1 MPDYLDVSANFFAC
15 PTCHDIMSRWTRILR
30 SYNDRQLAWEREHSR
45 HFLDIK
51 PYDKP
56 RPTCDQL
63 GVQKEM
69 LAHFEHCSYHKK
81 HTGNGTYSGPFAFT
95 LTKSPSDNLT
105 VGDMLKAVDK
115 IMNQKSCPV
124 VQYAWYLEYKGV
136 DSEGLPAHPH
146 VHGMYETESQ
156 GRIEAK
162 HFKRAWP
169 IWKESVKL
177 GKGHRG
183 GYHDRVKAEDSYANY
198 IKKDGGIGKCLIQPD
213 E

>member
-1 MPDYLDVSANFFAC
+1 MPCPECTRLLDAL
-15 PTCHDIMSRWTRILR
+15 D
-30 SYNDRQLAWEREHSR
+30 SYNKRYSRQRLAHEQGCQLWELHRPKDNSIEYSP
-45 HFLDIK
+45 K
-51 PYDKP
+51 PVWSQTYD
-56 RPTCDQL
+56 TIGLQ
-63 GVQKEM
+63 QEM
-69 LAHFEHCSYHKK
+69 LRHVAHCNFHKK

-95 LTKSPSDNLT
+95 LTKSPTDTLT

-124 VQYAWYLEYKGV
+124 IQYAWYLEYKGK
-136 DSEGLPAHPH
+136 DEDGLPIHPH
-146 VHGMYETESQ
+146 IHGMYETESQ

-183 GYHDRVKAEDSYANY
+183 GYHEPIKAEDDYANY
-198 IKKDGGIGKCLIQPD
+198 IKKDGGIGKCLIQSD

>member
-1 MPDYLDVSANFFAC
+1 MPDYLDASGSFFKC
-15 PTCHDIMSRWTRILR
+15 PTCHDIMSRWTHKTRA
-30 SYNDRQLAWEREHSR
+30 YNRALIAWEREKTQ
-45 HFLDIK
+45 HFFDVKSFYK
-51 PYDKP
+51 PP
-56 RPTCDQL
+56 PASETL
-63 GVQKEM
+63 GIQKEM
-69 LAHFEHCSYHKK
+69 LAHYEVCAYHKK

-95 LTKSPSDNLT
+95 LTKSPTDNLT

-115 IMNQKSCPV
+115 IMTQKSCPV
-124 VQYAWYLEYKGV
+124 AQYAWYLEYKGV
-136 DSEGLPAHPH
+136 DADGLPAHPH
-146 VHGMYETESQ
+146 IHGMYETESQ

-183 GYHDRVKAEDSYANY
+183 GYHEPIKAEDDYANY
-198 IKKDGGIGKCLIQPD
+198 IKKDGGISKCLIQSD